1 MKLAQSVSY
10 KTNYLFKLYKSN
22 IYPGLKF
29 AEKTI
34 NQKVMKGGGPTGAV
48 NDTDIHRSFFFLGG
62 GKFRGVIIRGGK
74 DP

>member
-10 KTNYLFKLYKSN
+10 KTNYLCNLYKSN

-48 NDTDIHRSFFFLGG
+48 NDTDIHRSFGGG

-74 DP
+74 DPK